1 MDCLSDKQKLELEQV
16 IKSCSMT
23 ETEEEKRNNNLSD
36 ESSEG
41 SS

>member
-16 IKSCSMT
+16 IKSRSMT

>member
-16 IKSCSMT
+16 IKSRSMA